1 LSILI
6 VEQEVHIGDLSLTFN
21 GRDLTKT
28 IEKYV
33 REGFVVFEKPWVK
46 LTEAGYLALTNP
58 YTRRIPW
65 LLVESGEDLR
75 KYGFTKICGNYQ
87 ISPFNRLILERVE
100 EKCSTIIV
108 CYTGLGEKW
117 REEWCSRRPFKKF
130 LQALH
135 YYCKALEYFEKGRVE
150 AGYPQLLKSLKLARE
165 SLNQVNVRKGYPS
178 LGRFFRSD
186 AKKVYKYLTEVRDE
200 LTRRVKL
207 PPHLL
212 WEDNSCVKW

>member
-1 LSILI
+1 MSILI

-46 LTEAGYLALTNP
+46 LTEAGY
-58 YTRRIPW
+58 
-65 LLVESGEDLR
+65 
-75 KYGFTKICGNYQ
+75 
-87 ISPFNRLILERVE
+87 
-100 EKCSTIIV
+100 
-108 CYTGLGEKW
+108 
-117 REEWCSRRPFKKF
+117 
-130 LQALH
+130 
-135 YYCKALEYFEKGRVE
+135 
-150 AGYPQLLKSLKLARE
+150 PQLLKSLKLARE

-186 AKKVYKYLTEVRDE
+186 AKKVYRYLTEVRDE